1 MKIGGHRL
9 REHIR
14 FLMPLFGL
22 IAAVWLLRIVL
33 DRAGAPPTAVRIMSV
48 NVACAVSILLA
59 VVLIHFK
66 AFGSYAN
73 VVAATFLLELWSQS
87 IISAAIAFSIVT
99 GIPNVFVA
107 PEYSHSMSP
116 LTHIIGHMTFS
127 LGLGTLFGSAMGC
140 LLLWMLRLLVH
151 VTPGNSHAKTNL

>member
-33 DRAGAPPTAVRIMSV
+33 DKAGSPPTVVRIMSV
-48 NVACAVSILLA
+48 NVACAVSVLLA
-59 VVLIHFK
+59 VLLIHFK

-87 IISAAIAFSIVT
+87 LISAAIAFSIVT

-107 PEYSHSMSP
+107 PEYAHSMSP
-116 LTHIIGHMTFS
+116 LGHIIAHMTFS

-140 LLLWMLRLLVH
+140 LLLWMLRLLVRI
-151 VTPGNSHAKTNL
+151 TPGNSHA